1 MKDQKF
7 NVEGMSCAACSAS
20 VERVVGKLQGVES
33 AQVNLLAKIL
43 FCKYDETKLDEQAIM
58 NAVAKAGFSATPIA
72 EQKKE
77 APKEQPKEESSS
89 NMKVRLIGSVIFLI
103 ALMYVSMGHMIGA
116 PLPHF
121 MHGQENGVAFAFTQF
136 LLTLPVVY
144 LNRKFFKVG
153 FKALWNKAPN
163 MDSLVAVGSLA
174 ALLYGIFAI
183 YMISYGIGNN
193 APETVDKYLSNL
205 YFESA
210 AMILTLVTVGK
221 ALEERSKGKTGQAIS
236 KLKNLSAK
244 VAIVERNGV
253 EMEIDAEDILVGD
266 IVTIKPGASV
276 PVDGVVI
283 EGMSAVDEAAITGE
297 SIPVDKTVGDN
308 VISATINQNGVL
320 KIKAL
325 KVGGDTTLSQIIR
338 LMEDASLSKAPI
350 ARLADKISGVFV
362 PVVMSIALV
371 TFIVWLALGQ
381 TFEFALSCA
390 ISVLVISCPCALG
403 LATPVAITVA
413 SGRCANFGILIKS
426 ASALETLH
434 LVDTVV
440 MDKTG
445 TLTKGKPEVTDI
457 VCAEGVDENAL
468 VALAAGVE
476 QMSEHPLSLAITSYF
491 NGTLPEVAD
500 FKAVSGKG
508 VQGVINGKAVLGGN
522 AGFMADNNI
531 DISPLEKSAD
541 ALSRE
546 GKTAMYFAENGAP
559 LGIIAVAD
567 TVRETSATAINELHT
582 MNIDTVMLTGDSLG
596 VANAIAKKLKI
607 DHVIAQVLPQDK
619 ERNISA
625 LMESG
630 KKVAMVGDGINDAPA
645 LMRADVGIAVGA
657 GTDIAM
663 DSADIVLMKD
673 DPEDVARAVRF
684 SKKTIRNIKQNLFWA
699 FFYNTLGIPLAAGV
713 FSSLG
718 ITLNPMLGAA
728 AMSLSS
734 LFVVTN
740 ALRLYKI
747 LK

>member
-43 FCKYDETKLDEQAIM
+43 FCKYDETIVDEQAII
-58 NAVAKAGFSATPIA
+58 NAVAKAGFSATPIT

-77 APKEQPKEESSS
+77 APKEVKAEENTT
-89 NMKVRLIGSVIFLI
+89 NMKTRLILSVVFLI
-103 ALMYVSMGHMIGA
+103 VLMYVSMGHMIGA
-116 PLPHF
+116 PLPAF
-121 MHGQENGVAFAFTQF
+121 LHGEENGVAFAFTQF
-136 LLTLPVVY
+136 LLTLPVIY
-144 LNRKFFKVG
+144 LNRKFFVVG

-183 YMISYGIGNN
+183 YMIAYGIGHNN
-193 APETVDKYLSNL
+193 PEITSKYLSNL

-221 ALEERSKGKTGQAIS
+221 ALEERSKGKTGQAVN
-236 KLKNLSAK
+236 KLKDLSVK
-244 VAIVERNGV
+244 TAIVERNGV
-253 EMEIDAEDILVGD
+253 EMEIPAEDILVGD

-283 EGMSAVDEAAITGE
+283 EGVSAVDEAAITGE

-320 KIKAL
+320 KIRAQ
-325 KVGGDTTLSQIIR
+325 KVGGDTTLSQIIK
-338 LMEDASLSKAPI
+338 LMEDAGASKAPI
-350 ARLADKISGVFV
+350 ARLADKISGIFV

-371 TFIVWLALGQ
+371 TFIVWLVLGQ

-413 SGRCANFGILIKS
+413 SGRCANFGILVKS
-426 ASALETLH
+426 AQALETLH

-457 VCAEGVDENAL
+457 VCAEGVDEKVL
-468 VALAAGVE
+468 VSLAAGVE
-476 QMSEHPLSLAITSYF
+476 QMSEHPLSLAITSYY
-491 NGTLPEVAD
+491 NGNLPDVSE
-500 FKAVSGKG
+500 FKTVSGKG
-508 VQGVINGKAVLGGN
+508 VMGIIFGRTVLGGN
-522 AGFMADNNI
+522 IGFMNDNNI
-531 DISPLEKSAD
+531 NISALEEKAN
-541 ALSRE
+541 ALSNE
-546 GKTAMYFAENGAP
+546 GKTVMYFAVNGAP
-559 LGIIAVAD
+559 LGLIAVAD
-567 TVRETSATAINELHT
+567 TVRESSISAVNELKA
-582 MNIDTVMLTGDSLG
+582 MNIDTVMLTGDSKG
-596 VANAIAKKLKI
+596 AANAIAKKLGI

-619 ERNISA
+619 ERNIAA

-673 DPEDVARAVRF
+673 DPEDIARAVRF

-699 FFYNTLGIPLAAGV
+699 FFYNSLGIPLAAGV
-713 FSSLG
+713 FSFWG
-718 ITLNPMLGAA
+718 ITLNPMIGAA

-740 ALRLYKI
+740 ALRLYK

>member
-1 MKDQKF
+1 MKDRKF

-43 FCKYDETKLDEQAIM
+43 FCKYDESLVDEQAII
-58 NAVAKAGFSATPIA
+58 NAVAKAGFSASPIT

-77 APKEQPKEESSS
+77 APKEVKAEENTG
-89 NMKVRLIGSVIFLI
+89 NMKTRLVFSVIFLLL
-103 ALMYVSMGHMIGA
+103 LMYVSMGHMIGA
-116 PLPHF
+116 PLPAF
-121 MHGQENGVAFAFTQF
+121 LHGAENGVAFAFTQF
-136 LLTLPVVY
+136 LLTLPVIY
-144 LNRKFFKVG
+144 LNRKFYIVG
-153 FKALWNKAPN
+153 FRALWNKAPN

-183 YMISYGIGNN
+183 YMIAYGIGNN
-193 APETVDKYLSNL
+193 APEITSKYLSNL
-205 YFESA
+205 YFESS

-221 ALEERSKGKTGQAIS
+221 ALEERSKGKTGRAIN
-236 KLKNLSAK
+236 KLKDLSVK
-244 VAIVERNGV
+244 TAIVERNGV
-253 EMEIDAEDILVGD
+253 EIEIPAEDILVGD
-266 IVTIKPGASV
+266 IVTVKPGASV

-283 EGMSAVDEAAITGE
+283 EGISAVDEAAITGE

-320 KIKAL
+320 KIRAQ
-325 KVGGDTTLSQIIR
+325 KVGGDTTLSQIIK

-371 TFIVWLALGQ
+371 TFIVWLILGQ

-413 SGRCANFGILIKS
+413 SGRCANFGILVKS
-426 ASALETLH
+426 AAALETLH

-445 TLTKGKPEVTDI
+445 TLTKGKPEVTDVI
-457 VCAEGVDENAL
+457 CAEGVDEKVL

-476 QMSEHPLSLAITSYF
+476 QMSEHPLSLAITSYYKG
-491 NGTLPEVAD
+491 NLPEVSG
-500 FKAVSGKG
+500 FTTVSGKG
-508 VQGVINGKAVLGGN
+508 VKGIIFERTVLGGN
-522 AGFMADNNI
+522 AGFMNDNNVN
-531 DISPLEKSAD
+531 ISALEEKAGS
-541 ALSRE
+541 LSNE
-546 GKTAMYFAENGAP
+546 GKTVMYFAVNGEP
-559 LGIIAVAD
+559 LGLIAVAD
-567 TVRETSATAINELHT
+567 TIRESSINAVNELKAMH
-582 MNIDTVMLTGDSLG
+582 IDTAMLTGDSKG
-596 VANAIAKKLKI
+596 AANAIAKKLGI

-619 ERNISA
+619 ERNIAA

-645 LMRADVGIAVGA
+645 LIRADVGIAVGA

-673 DPEDVARAVRF
+673 DPEDIARAVRF

-699 FFYNTLGIPLAAGV
+699 FFYNSLGIPLAAGV

-718 ITLNPMLGAA
+718 ITLNPMIGAA

-740 ALRLYKI
+740 ALRLYRIK
-747 LK
+747 